1 MRVFLRDTQLEGEE
15 EEEEEEFGDEE
26 EEEES
31 ALLEVGWQ
39 HLGAPRSPWPL
50 DPVPLLFLSENVLK
64 RESFAKVTQV
74 SLLQDLSESLRH
86 PE

>member
-1 MRVFLRDTQLEGEE
+1 MRVFLRDTQKEGEE

-26 EEEES
+26 EEEP

-39 HLGAPRSPWPL
+39 HLRGPKSPWPL

-64 RESFAKVTQV
+64 RESFGKVTQV
-74 SLLQDLSESLRH
+74 SLLQDLSESLQH